1 MEFKEVRGFA
11 NALKGDKVL
20 IESDWNLKWLSRCA
34 VFLFRQGINRIRL
47 EFKGARPTAIEIN
60 HKSINR
66 IRLEFKGR
74 PGPAGTM
81 EGTVLIESDW
91 NLKQNNKEIADIV
104 AELVLIESDWNLKGV
119 YHGIGQGDRASINR
133 IRLEFKGDCPFH
145 RFSFQQ
151 RINRIRLEFK
161 VDKIDGIFD
170 IWESI
175 NRIRLEFKVKHT

>member
-1 MEFKEVRGFA
+1 MEFKVRER
-11 NALKGDKVL
+11 GDRSDRERVL
-20 IESDWNLKWLSRCA
+20 IESDWNLKYNRPLLCFCA
-34 VFLFRQGINRIRL
+34 VN
-47 EFKGARPTAIEIN
+47 
-60 HKSINR
+60 
-66 IRLEFKGR
+66 
-74 PGPAGTM
+74 
-81 EGTVLIESDW
+81 
-91 NLKQNNKEIADIV
+91 
-104 AELVLIESDWNLKGV
+104 VLIESDWNLKGV

>member
-1 MEFKEVRGFA
+1 M
-11 NALKGDKVL
+11 LY
-20 IESDWNLKWLSRCA
+20 IHS
-34 VFLFRQGINRIRL
+34 INRIRL